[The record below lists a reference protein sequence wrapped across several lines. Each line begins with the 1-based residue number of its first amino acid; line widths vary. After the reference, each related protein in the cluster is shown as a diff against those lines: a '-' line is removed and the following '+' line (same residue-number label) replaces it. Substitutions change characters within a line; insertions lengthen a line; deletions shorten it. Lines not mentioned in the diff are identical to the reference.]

1 MVPPRTPAFRGRHM
15 GPATASVDQATADLM
30 RLGTDAEVLEPSEL
44 RSRIAETARRLAD
57 LYY

>member
-1 MVPPRTPAFRGRHM
+1 M